1 MLNPPIESLVKK
13 VNSKYALVIATAKR
27 ARQIVATRKQTL
39 LDTRKAVT
47 VALTEILEDKVKVVR
62 PDEANKTGKA
72 GRMGKDDMAD
82 RTQGEQDGS

>member
-1 MLNPPIESLVKK
+1 MLNPSIESLVKK

-27 ARQIVATRKQTL
+27 ARQIVASRKQSF

-62 PDEANKTGKA
+62 PDEANRTGKA

-82 RTQGEQDGS
+82 RAQGEQDSS

>member
-27 ARQIVATRKQTL
+27 ARQIVASRKQNP

-62 PDEANKTGKA
+62 PDEPKKGDKRGTATNGDA
-72 GRMGKDDMAD
+72 A
-82 RTQGEQDGS
+82 EQA

>member
-27 ARQIVATRKQTL
+27 ARQIVATRRQNL

-62 PDEANKTGKA
+62 PDETNKADKR
-72 GRMGKDDMAD
+72 GRMGNGDMAD
-82 RTQGEQDGS
+82 RTQGAQDGL